1 QAELGVLSYGL
12 GMNTLESVFLSVAE
26 RAGSEAGAVADDAE
40 PCAPPELFP
49 RAPRREAWSQFKS
62 VLEKRAAI
70 LQRDRRGT
78 LLQVGVPT
86 LVVFLALWSGYSTL
100 DSLQQ
105 PALALDVRT
114 ALGAAPIAVA
124 LAPGLNESAD
134 AEALLE
140 RVPDVALRRSGAS
153 SVLVHPYI
161 EPANGTLDEDL
172 LEHWFESPRTYGALF
187 LASCPKPFR
196 VRAEELAYAVLVNQ
210 SAVHALP
217 AMLSVVHSA
226 VLGWMTDSPAARIV
240 PTNAPYPTLASETPA
255 ATLESAALLF
265 VILCLTLSMA
275 LLSASHALL
284 HVGER
289 ASGLHHLT
297 LMASGRPTTV
307 FAANVVAD
315 YGVHLATSLGV
326 VFCFALVPAFSLT
339 WLQLAAIGGLLLPF
353 GLAAVCLT
361 HLLQNV
367 FHEEMR
373 AFQSLTTAY
382 FFISFLGYV
391 VIRVLQVVLNLL
403 ELPSIQRFHDVC
415 NVLLQLTSPHFNLAM
430 GVTNGLVY
438 VFLLVLH
445 QHAVGAALL
454 RCCVNVA
461 AGVRG
466 LFRLKPPPPEQ
477 LPSHS
482 GSPLAPSE
490 PLLPRSPSPSPR
502 PSDEDLDVVAERSSV
517 RIQGANEHAL
527 ECRGLRKT
535 YGFGGA
541 RVEAVRSLWLG
552 VSRGECFG
560 LVGTNGAGKTTTFRM
575 LTGEEKPDAGSVLVD
590 DRALRR
596 QPARG
601 RRRLGYCPQASAV
614 SPCLTGQ
621 ELATHFGVLRGL
633 EETTAAS
640 AARDLLV
647 QLGLEEAARRPCGTY
662 SGGMLRRLSVALA
675 LVGGP
680 SVVLLDEPSTGMD
693 PSAWC

>member
-1 QAELGVLSYGL
+1 
-12 GMNTLESVFLSVAE
+12 M
-26 RAGSEAGAVADDAE
+26 
-40 PCAPPELFP
+40 
-49 RAPRREAWSQFKS
+49 
-62 VLEKRAAI
+62 
-70 LQRDRRGT
+70 
-78 LLQVGVPT
+78 LLQ
-86 LVVFLALWSGYSTL
+86 
-100 DSLQQ
+100 
-105 PALALDVRT
+105 
-114 ALGAAPIAVA
+114 
-124 LAPGLNESAD
+124 
-134 AEALLE
+134 
-140 RVPDVALRRSGAS
+140 
-153 SVLVHPYI
+153 
-161 EPANGTLDEDL
+161 
-172 LEHWFESPRTYGALF
+172 
-187 LASCPKPFR
+187 
-196 VRAEELAYAVLVNQ
+196 
-210 SAVHALP
+210 
-217 AMLSVVHSA
+217 
-226 VLGWMTDSPAARIV
+226 
-240 PTNAPYPTLASETPA
+240 
-255 ATLESAALLF
+255 
-265 VILCLTLSMA
+265 
-275 LLSASHALL
+275 
-284 HVGER
+284 
-289 ASGLHHLT
+289 
-297 LMASGRPTTV
+297 
-307 FAANVVAD
+307 
-315 YGVHLATSLGV
+315 
-326 VFCFALVPAFSLT
+326 
-339 WLQLAAIGGLLLPF
+339 
-353 GLAAVCLT
+353 
-361 HLLQNV
+361 
-367 FHEEMR
+367 
-373 AFQSLTTAY
+373 
-382 FFISFLGYV
+382 
-391 VIRVLQVVLNLL
+391 
-403 ELPSIQRFHDVC
+403 
-415 NVLLQLTSPHFNLAM
+415 
-430 GVTNGLVY
+430 GLVY

-601 RRRLGYCPQASAV
+601 RRRLGYCPQARCAGAARRCVGAPRGALISLNPFVFAPRGALISLNPFVFALRSAV

-633 EETTAAS
+633 EEIAAAS